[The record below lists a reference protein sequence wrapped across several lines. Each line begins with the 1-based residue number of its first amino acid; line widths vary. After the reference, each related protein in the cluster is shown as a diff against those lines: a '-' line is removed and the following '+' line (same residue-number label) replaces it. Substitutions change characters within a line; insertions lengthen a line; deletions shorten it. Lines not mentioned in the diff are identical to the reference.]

1 MLNGDSEEDRERT
14 RQLLCLCVDV
24 FLRALSPFMP
34 YLSEELYQRLPITQK
49 AISVVVAT
57 YPEPTEV
64 KLYTLLQYPT
74 THALP

>member
-1 MLNGDSEEDRERT
+1 MLNGDREEDKERT

-49 AISVVVAT
+49 AVSVSVAT
-57 YPEPTEV
+57 YPESTEV
-64 KLYTLLQYPT
+64 KFYTLLQCPT
-74 THALP
+74 TYALS